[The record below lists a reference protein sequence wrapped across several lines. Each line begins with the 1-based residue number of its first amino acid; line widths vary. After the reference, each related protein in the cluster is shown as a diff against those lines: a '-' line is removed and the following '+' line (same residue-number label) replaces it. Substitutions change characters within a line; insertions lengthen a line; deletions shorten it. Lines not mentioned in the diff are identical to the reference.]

1 MQSTATVAAVPK
13 RDASAIANALD
24 SSHKSTEHSDSTSSS
39 SNTQD
44 GMAWAMGSS
53 TVSEGKTDASS
64 DAKTPSTGFPVPS
77 GRLNK
82 PPMMRPPSHKPTTST
97 NSTSTTAVSGESKA
111 GLPLSKYYYT
121 IYCIYCPV

>member
-1 MQSTATVAAVPK
+1 MQSTATVAAAPK
-13 RDASAIANALD
+13 RDASAIAAALD
-24 SSHKSTEHSDSTSSS
+24 SGHKSTEHSDSTSSS

-44 GMAWAMGSS
+44 GMTWAMGSS
-53 TVSEGKTDASS
+53 TASEGKTDASS

-97 NSTSTTAVSGESKA
+97 TAVSGESKDS
-111 GLPLSKYYYT
+111 LPLSKYYCTVYF
-121 IYCIYCPV
+121 IYCTLRLI